1 MADKIRR
8 RLKYNF
14 NTKTSEQ
21 NKILSSAKIN
31 KLVINNEVYK
41 KRKLHKSRE
50 NKNINL
56 SLTELKDAGPDQDGM
71 TKSQSKNSVTGTKRK
86 AKREEGPQKTSWEP
100 ATKTV
105 QRLLSFHTWLGESE

>member
-21 NKILSSAKIN
+21 SKILSSAKIN
-31 KLVINNEVYK
+31 KLVSNNEVYK

-71 TKSQSKNSVTGTKRK
+71 TKSQLKK
-86 AKREEGPQKTSWEP
+86 
-100 ATKTV
+100 
-105 QRLLSFHTWLGESE
+105 